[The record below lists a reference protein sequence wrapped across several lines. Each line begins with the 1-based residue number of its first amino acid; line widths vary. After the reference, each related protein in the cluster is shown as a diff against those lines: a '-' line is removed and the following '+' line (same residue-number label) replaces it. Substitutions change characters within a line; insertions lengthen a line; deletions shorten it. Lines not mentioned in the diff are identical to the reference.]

1 MRSKY
6 NVDLNNNTRTFNG
19 IVFDSEME
27 MRFYRDFCIPKLED
41 GSVTKVELQVPYE
54 LQPKFRRNGLAV
66 QAITYIADFVL
77 TFSDGHE
84 QVVDV
89 KGMPDSVAKLK
100 RKLFWYVFPDK
111 DYVWMTYSKIDGGW
125 CTYETVQKNRK
136 QRKQLKKEKANGE
149 EK

>member
-41 GSVTKVELQVPYE
+41 GSVTKVALQVPYE
-54 LQPKFRRNGLAV
+54 LQPKFRHNGLAV
-66 QAITYIADFVL
+66 QAITYVADFVL
-77 TFSDGHE
+77 TFADGHE

-111 DYVWMTYSKIDGGW
+111 DYVWMTYSRIDGGW

-136 QRKQLKKEKANGE
+136 QRKKLKKEKANGE

>member
-41 GSVTKVELQVPYE
+41 GSVTKVALQVPYE

-77 TFSDGHE
+77 TFADGHE

-136 QRKQLKKEKANGE
+136 LRKKLKKEKANG
-149 EK
+149 

>member
-6 NVDLNNNTRTFNG
+6 NVDSNANTRTYDG

-54 LQPKFRRNGLAV
+54 LQSKFRRNGLLV
-66 QAITYIADFVL
+66 RAIEYVADFVL
-77 TFSDGHE
+77 TYEDGHV
-84 QVVDV
+84 QVIDT
-89 KGMPDSVAKLK
+89 KGMADTTAKLK
-100 RKLFWYVFPDK
+100 RKLFWFKYPDV

-125 CTYETVQKNRK
+125 CDYDIVQKNRR
-136 QRKQLKKEKANGE
+136 QRKKDKKEKKNG
-149 EK
+149 

>member
-41 GSVTKVELQVPYE
+41 GSVTKVALQVPYE

-77 TFSDGHE
+77 TFAGGHE

-89 KGMPDSVAKLK
+89 KGMPDSVEKLK
-100 RKLFWYVFPDK
+100 RKLVGHVF
-111 DYVWMTYSKIDGGW
+111 S
-125 CTYETVQKNRK
+125 
-136 QRKQLKKEKANGE
+136 EKG
-149 EK
+149 

>member
-41 GSVTKVELQVPYE
+41 GSVTHVALQVPYE
-54 LQPKFRRNGLAV
+54 LQPKFRHNGFAV
-66 QAITYIADFVL
+66 QAITYVADFVL
-77 TFSDGHE
+77 TFADGHE

-136 QRKQLKKEKANGE
+136 QRKKLKKEKANGE

>member
-41 GSVTKVELQVPYE
+41 GSVTHVALQVPYE
-54 LQPKFRRNGLAV
+54 LQPKFRHNGLAV
-66 QAITYIADFVL
+66 QAITYVADFVL
-77 TFSDGHE
+77 TFADGHE

-125 CTYETVQKNRK
+125 CTYEAVQKNRK
-136 QRKQLKKEKANGE
+136 QRKKIKKEKAHG
-149 EK
+149 